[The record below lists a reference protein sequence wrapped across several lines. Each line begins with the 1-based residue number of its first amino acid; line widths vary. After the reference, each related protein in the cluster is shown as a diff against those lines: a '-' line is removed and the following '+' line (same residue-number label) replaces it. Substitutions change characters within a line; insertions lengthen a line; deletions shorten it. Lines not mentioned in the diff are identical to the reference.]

1 MTETLSVS
9 LAPGMRPGKSNGS
22 IKRVKPINE
31 DTPSEFPGA
40 EFGALVRGKYA
51 ARYAIATNV
60 VVIDPALSE
69 SFPNAEA
76 VNGGLRELLRAR
88 ELMSQIFA
96 PAIPSP
102 SVTVA
107 PARPALRKQAIR

>member
-1 MTETLSVS
+1 M
-9 LAPGMRPGKSNGS
+9 
-22 IKRVKPINE
+22 KRAKPITE
-31 DTPSEFPGA
+31 DTPNEFPSA
-40 EFGALVRGKYA
+40 KLDAVVRGKYA
-51 ARYAIATNV
+51 ARYANATNV

-76 VNGGLRELLRAR
+76 VNGGLRELLRTR
-88 ELMSQIFA
+88 DLMSQILA